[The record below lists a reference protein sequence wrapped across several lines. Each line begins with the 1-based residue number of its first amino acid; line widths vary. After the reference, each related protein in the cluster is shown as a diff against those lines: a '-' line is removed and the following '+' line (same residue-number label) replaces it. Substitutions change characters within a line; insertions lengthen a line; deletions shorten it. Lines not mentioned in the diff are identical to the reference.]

1 MGAVDRIRR
10 EMTLHWLVTPDKA
23 FVTQQKAW
31 GMYRN
36 APQRAAAGSRRAWV
50 VTRAGA
56 PAMHV
61 TL

>member
-1 MGAVDRIRR
+1 
-10 EMTLHWLVTPDKA
+10 MTLHWLVTPDKA